1 MGTPQIACPS
11 LEALNKIDDYDVVG
25 VFTQPDRPTGRGKKI
40 QSSAIK
46 HLAQSLGLN
55 VFQPISLKSAAI
67 EQTISSLDLDLIVVM
82 AYGRI
87 LPQKVLD
94 LPRFGALNIHAS
106 ILPRHRGAAPIQWAI
121 IDGDNET
128 GVSLMKM
135 DAGMDTGDV
144 ISTMAIPIKEADSA
158 VELTKRIS
166 HLGASILERDLSKYI
181 SGELIPQ
188 RQNESLATYASKI
201 DKEKVK
207 HLCKITH
214 LDYFINS
221 LQDGYETNMGQNGNR
236 LSGGQRQRV
245 ALARALYKNKPF
257 VILDESTSELD
268 QSNESKVIKNSTACK
283 SLKFGTLSKKL
294 CSAVEPKSSI
304 YLFWIKVLK
313 FV

>member
-201 DKEKVK
+201 GKENGLIDWAMSALSI
-207 HLCKITH
+207 HRRLRAFNPWPSIYTH
-214 LDYFINS
+214 LPNDSNHIIKIACAEIVDLKGQPGSVIHIDKNGIVIGCGEKS
-221 LQDGYETNMGQNGNR
+221 LLVTQV
-236 LSGGQRQRV
+236 QRQG
-245 ALARALYKNKPF
+245 ARQLPVSDFLNGYPLVVGDIFA
-257 VILDESTSELD
+257 
-268 QSNESKVIKNSTACK
+268 
-283 SLKFGTLSKKL
+283 
-294 CSAVEPKSSI
+294 
-304 YLFWIKVLK
+304 
-313 FV
+313 